1 MSLHVLVKNIL
12 LIRSY
17 IIPYL
22 KTTLV
27 LYAKV
32 FRVDMCQLN
41 AKMVKVYYFL
51 WVLICFTN
59 NSVKKHKNVVLKLFL
74 PQNYLVDN
82 KLVINI

>member
-1 MSLHVLVKNIL
+1 M
-12 LIRSY
+12 
-17 IIPYL
+17 PCL

-32 FRVDMCQLN
+32 FRVDVCQLN

-59 NSVKKHKNVVLKLFL
+59 NSVEKHKNVVLTFFL
-74 PQNYLVDN
+74 PHTYLVDN
-82 KLVINI
+82 KLVI